1 MYLSKY
7 PKRRWTKKPQ
17 KSLGRVVRVHSR
29 SARPLP
35 LSQRRDLLTLTKWF
49 PPPKIKLSLPFRAL
63 PRKEPSP
70 LVPSSFGSTRRYLLR
85 GNFSRRWTRV
95 SLTPSPSSRW
105 LANVKIDYQPSVR
118 VSSLR
123 VETARSQ
130 RRSFPLRF
138 SRALEQK
145 WIVHDVFNTRP
156 RPTEIRRTSLRGKRV
171 NLFLT
176 GQFFLLNRAK
186 LALSSTDLKGI
197 IPSFLGVKR
206 VVIVPMNYPR
216 ARRLELRW

>member
-70 LVPSSFGSTRRYLLR
+70 LLFPRRSSTRRYLLR

-95 SLTPSPSSRW
+95 SLTPSPFSP
-105 LANVKIDYQPSVR
+105 LA
-118 VSSLR
+118 
-123 VETARSQ
+123 
-130 RRSFPLRF
+130 
-138 SRALEQK
+138 
-145 WIVHDVFNTRP
+145 
-156 RPTEIRRTSLRGKRV
+156 GKRE
-171 NLFLT
+171 
-176 GQFFLLNRAK
+176 NR
-186 LALSSTDLKGI
+186 LSTERE
-197 IPSFLGVKR
+197 SFVSPR
-206 VVIVPMNYPR
+206 RNSPVPTPFVSASIFASPR
-216 ARRLELRW
+216 AEMDRSRRI

>member
-35 LSQRRDLLTLTKWF
+35 LSQCRDLLTLTKWF
-49 PPPKIKLSLPFRAL
+49 PPLKSNFLSPF
-63 PRKEPSP
+63 EPSP

-206 VVIVPMNYPR
+206 VVIVPMNCPR
-216 ARRLELRW
+216 ARRLEVRW